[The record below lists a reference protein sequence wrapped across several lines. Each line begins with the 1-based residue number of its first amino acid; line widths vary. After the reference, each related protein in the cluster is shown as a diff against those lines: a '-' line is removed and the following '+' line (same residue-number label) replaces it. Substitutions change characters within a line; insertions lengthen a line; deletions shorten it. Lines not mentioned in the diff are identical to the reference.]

1 MTRWEQKNGETGQH
15 SLSYN
20 SLVDY
25 DCGDKY
31 MVAVFSE
38 QYSDIPEWPEKP
50 GDNANIHRYHTEQQP
65 RELKTI

>member
-20 SLVDY
+20 NLIDY

-38 QYSDIPEWPEKP
+38 QYSDKGKDLSDLTNLGIMLTYTGITLSSDHES
-50 GDNANIHRYHTEQQP
+50 
-65 RELKTI
+65 